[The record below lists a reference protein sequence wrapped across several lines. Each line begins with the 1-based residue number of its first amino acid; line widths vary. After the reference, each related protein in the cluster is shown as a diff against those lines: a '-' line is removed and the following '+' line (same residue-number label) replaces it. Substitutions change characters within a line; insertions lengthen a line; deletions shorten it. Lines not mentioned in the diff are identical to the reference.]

1 MFYEMVYEKRSGHI
15 GGSFSLA
22 EIIAYLYSNFD
33 LTSNKNYSP
42 KLILSKG
49 HAVPILYAVLYEL
62 GLITNEELSLFREIN
77 SPLQGHPD
85 KIN

>member
-1 MFYEMVYEKRSGHI
+1 MVYEKRSGHI

-33 LTSNKNYSP
+33 LTSDKKESS
-42 KLILSKG
+42 KIILSKG

-62 GLITNEELSLFREIN
+62 GFIIDKEIV
-77 SPLQGHPD
+77 
-85 KIN
+85 II